1 MVSDKLISLGMK
13 QPVLSEIPRKSTARV
28 LLLLIHPQRW
38 WTGSFP
44 PRSNRFSRE
53 IILHFRIMKRMIPDI
68 PGIYAFRANRC
79 SFEISFENQVGRE
92 DRLER
97 VLGNRRIFT
106 NCASSGEG
114 DDDTFVT
121 KFEDNLINVSH

>member
-1 MVSDKLISLGMK
+1 
-13 QPVLSEIPRKSTARV
+13 
-28 LLLLIHPQRW
+28 
-38 WTGSFP
+38 
-44 PRSNRFSRE
+44 
-53 IILHFRIMKRMIPDI
+53 MKRMIPDI

-79 SFEISFENQVGRE
+79 SFEISFEIQVGRE

-97 VLGNRRIFT
+97 VPGNRRIFT